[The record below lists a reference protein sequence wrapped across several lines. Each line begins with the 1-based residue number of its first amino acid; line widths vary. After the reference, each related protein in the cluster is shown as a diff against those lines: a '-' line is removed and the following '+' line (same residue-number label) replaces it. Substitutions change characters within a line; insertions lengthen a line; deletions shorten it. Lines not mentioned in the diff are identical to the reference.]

1 MLAIFDKSVAKSPEG
16 LQTPESNSVSAL
28 KDGFL
33 PQHFS
38 SVYPGSVTVNLGP
51 SGALAYSLNQQNF
64 LLPRC
69 CTTPFYFIVFVFHHF
84 GFNNKKTLFCCF
96 LLIFSS
102 TFVFV
107 LICVPSFFTPSVLC
121 FFKLLNHVKI
131 TDTLLFG
138 LRT

>member
-69 CTTPFYFIVFVFHHF
+69 CTTPFLLSFLFFIILDSM
-84 GFNNKKTLFCCF
+84 NKKTLFCCF
-96 LLIFSS
+96 MLIFSS

-131 TDTLLFG
+131 TDSYCSD
-138 LRT
+138 